1 MIIIVDHDEI
11 AKLQVASSA
20 GSFTGNAF
28 HSTTIS
34 KKGECMIVDQLE
46 AWLVEL
52 GSCMG
57 LCNGKADGVCKPLT

>member
-11 AKLQVASSA
+11 AKLQVASST

-34 KKGECMIVDQLE
+34 KKRECMVIDQLE

-52 GSCMG
+52 GSRVG
-57 LCNGKADGVCKPLT
+57 LCNGKAYGVCKTLA